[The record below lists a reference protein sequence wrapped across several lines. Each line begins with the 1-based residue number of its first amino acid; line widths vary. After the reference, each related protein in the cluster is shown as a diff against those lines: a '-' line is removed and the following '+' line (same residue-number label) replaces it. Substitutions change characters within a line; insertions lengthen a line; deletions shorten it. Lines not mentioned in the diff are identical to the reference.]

1 MQYGERRLR
10 WPPKKRR
17 PSEGVFE
24 ETSLNIFMN
33 EEKCPLLSLGMY
45 HYLLIGEDLLPHTAP
60 TVYSRHYV
68 FEMCL
73 YYCTELMSHDQT
85 VVHYKGILLAK
96 QLLTIMGTESLSS
109 ENLDVAIHQKFCK
122 ALSKLIVYSTIERN
136 RKEGTF
142 LLRDYIYQFDPKG
155 RYLVIANLFHSIEHS
170 GLHSYV
176 AAIYKDL
183 VHKELSLDGNP
194 SEWYVGKPFKH
205 LLLKEICVLNKG
217 IETDLV
223 ENADTV
229 ISGLNILRFLLIRD
243 KSNQTSIWNCIGE
256 VEESFL
262 KPLRKSIDLAR
273 AHFKQERSV
282 VEQGNVDT
290 HKPDFDLT
298 IGVLNGEQLPELTK
312 AKKLEMLTQA
322 MNTFDLMDCLLARV
336 IECADSK
343 PQCC

>member
-1 MQYGERRLR
+1 
-10 WPPKKRR
+10 
-17 PSEGVFE
+17 
-24 ETSLNIFMN
+24 MN

-45 HYLLIGEDLLPHTAP
+45 HYLLIGEDLLSHTAP
-60 TVYSRHYV
+60 TVYTRHYV
-68 FEMCL
+68 FEMSL
-73 YYCTELMSHDQT
+73 YYCTELMGNDQT

-96 QLLTIMGTESLSS
+96 QLLIIMGTESLSS
-109 ENLDVAIHQKFCK
+109 EDLDVAIHQKFCK

-142 LLRDYIYQFDPKG
+142 LLRDYVYQFDPKG
-155 RYLVIANLFHSIEHS
+155 RYLVIANLFQSIEHS

-183 VHKELSLDGNP
+183 VHKELSIDGIP
-194 SEWYVGKPFKH
+194 SEWYVGEPFKH

-243 KSNQTSIWNCIGE
+243 KNNQTSIWDCIGE

-262 KPLRKSIDLAR
+262 KPLRRSIDLAR

-282 VEQGNVDT
+282 VEQGPIDT

-298 IGVLNGEQLPELTK
+298 IGVLNGEQFPELTK
-312 AKKLEMLTQA
+312 EKKLDMLTQA

-343 PQCC
+343 PQST